1 MTKWVKHFGHTK
13 ILTTHLLKQSY
24 TPFYMELKLYFLLN
38 INFFFTQ
45 NCYLKK
51 NKQVRRMCVFDFLN
65 QKHFMKIVSR
75 YNKEQNVIKHY
86 FLEFLKK
93 KVRLHLFQV
102 GNLIP
107 VIRRSIITTH
117 KTSGNF
123 LRKWNGP
130 YVVHQVHTNGVY
142 KIVVEDGLKSRPING
157 KFLKHYYA

>member
-13 ILTTHLLKQSY
+13 LLTTHLLKQSY

-86 FLEFLKK
+86 FLELLTKGYDFTYFKQEIQYLLFEDQSLLLTKLMEISFENGMEHMLYTKSIPMVSTRLLLKM
-93 KVRLHLFQV
+93 V
-102 GNLIP
+102 
-107 VIRRSIITTH
+107 
-117 KTSGNF
+117 
-123 LRKWNGP
+123 
-130 YVVHQVHTNGVY
+130 
-142 KIVVEDGLKSRPING
+142 
-157 KFLKHYYA
+157 